1 VPQDFARCRVTESA
15 GRSNNHGQ
23 TPGRVAL
30 PRHLLLFQR
39 TSFSLR
45 CPGLLGL
52 CAAGDSI
59 KDGQSRLLYRRYSNI
74 DGNACFPLQPVGATL
89 IMSHICLTLRLGND
103 PFQRVNIGGNFRSY
117 RGPVLNGCVAS
128 GLNFSFHLFGCLR
141 GCSMCFLFAV
151 SIFSCTSFEAAAIAS
166 SAFLARTELVLPLCG
181 SRFSQCTS
189 FEAAAIASSAFLA
202 RTERSASCCDSG

>member
-1 VPQDFARCRVTESA
+1 MCHRISRDAALPKARVVATITAR
-15 GRSNNHGQ
+15 
-23 TPGRVAL
+23 PLVAL
-30 PRHLLLFQR
+30 RCHVTCCCFRGHPFLYDALACSASAWLETASR
-39 TSFSLR
+39 TASLA
-45 CPGLLGL
+45 C
-52 CAAGDSI
+52 SI
-59 KDGQSRLLYRRYSNI
+59 DATAI